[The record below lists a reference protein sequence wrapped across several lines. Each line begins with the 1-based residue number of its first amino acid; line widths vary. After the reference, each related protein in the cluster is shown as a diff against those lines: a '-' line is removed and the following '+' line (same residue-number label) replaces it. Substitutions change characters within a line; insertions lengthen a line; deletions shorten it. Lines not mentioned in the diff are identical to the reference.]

1 MLHLDF
7 QWDLTPNGILLDS
20 ELDTDKLGWQQGD
33 MFKLVNVNGKQMLIK
48 VDPVVAFSKGYRV
61 NFQESKHA
69 PAVQQTTYLKG

>member
-61 NFQESKHA
+61 NFQESEHA